1 MKISSTNTSL
11 SVTKL
16 NGIELEEKRWF
27 VSFHNT
33 HLSKKEITEEHA
45 EELNLALQSL
55 QKGDMAKIT
64 YYTAQGYVTEA
75 CEIREINCYLH
86 YIRTDKKCFSF
97 KDIWNIQTDAGWISS
112 SYGIILNKVLPG
124 NG

>member
-1 MKISSTNTSL
+1 MLKNNKRASQFMPF
-11 SVTKL
+11 
-16 NGIELEEKRWF
+16 NGLRGYDALIQKAEASK
-27 VSFHNT
+27 T
-33 HLSKKEITEEHA
+33 TKKEITEEHA

-97 KDIWNIQTDAGWISS
+97 KDIWNIQTDAG
-112 SYGIILNKVLPG
+112 
-124 NG
+124 